1 MESFLLFLVLL
12 LISGGVWFIDRLGR
26 AAQAREQGPPPL
38 PPSARMP
45 RPRRSEAPLGTATPE
60 VMVAAA
66 SARVSMPV
74 SGAMR
79 ERVRRHDV
87 PRPIDRIRRQASRA
101 RHISVARARDGIA
114 ISTILGPCRGLE
126 PFD

>member
-1 MESFLLFLVLL
+1 MENFLLFLVLL

-66 SARVSMPV
+66 RVSVPL
-74 SGAMR
+74 SRAMR
-79 ERVRRHDV
+79 ERTRRHDV
-87 PRPIDRIRRQASRA
+87 PRPIDRLRRQASRA
-101 RHISVARARDGIA
+101 RHISVARARDGIV